1 MRSHNME
8 SEEELRLLHLSW
20 DDVLSLTEEVAR
32 QIQKRGYVPDIIVAV
47 SRGGFDPARI
57 LCDLLG
63 VRRLASLQI
72 EYYKDINESSHTPK
86 IVFPINADV
95 SDKSILVVDDVSDTG
110 TSLKLA
116 RDHVLERGASEV
128 LVATLHVKPWTTFR
142 PDFSASEVKSWI
154 VYPWEILE
162 SVNSI
167 AKKLKLE
174 GLSPSNVR
182 TELLRLGFSQRQLDR
197 MNL

>member
-1 MRSHNME
+1 ME
-8 SEEELRLLHLSW
+8 NDGGLRLLHISW
-20 DDVLSLTEEVAR
+20 DDVLSLTEEIAR
-32 QIQKRGYVPDIIVAV
+32 QIRERGYVPDVIVAV

-63 VRRLASLQI
+63 VKRLASLQI
-72 EYYKDINESSHTPK
+72 EYYKDINESGHTPE

-95 SDKSILVVDDVSDTG
+95 HDKSILVVDDVSDTG
-110 TSLKLA
+110 TSLRLA

-128 LVATLHVKPWTTFR
+128 LVATLHVKPWTTFL
-142 PDFSASEVKSWI
+142 PDFSASEVESWI

-167 AKKLKLE
+167 AKKLELE

-182 TELLRLGFSQRQLDR
+182 KELLRLGFSRRQVDR
-197 MNL
+197 MDL